1 MGDRRF
7 TDKAGRRWQIR
18 VEARREWTFEPVD
31 DNPGPRRT
39 ATPPGYEADPFE
51 LSIEELQ
58 QLLDAAPVPKARPKS
73 SPFLD

>member
-7 TDKAGRRWQIR
+7 TDKAGKLWQIR

-39 ATPPGYEADPFE
+39 ATPPGYESDPFE
-51 LSIEELQ
+51 MSIEELQ
-58 QLLDAAPVPKARPKS
+58 QLLDDAPVAKARPKS